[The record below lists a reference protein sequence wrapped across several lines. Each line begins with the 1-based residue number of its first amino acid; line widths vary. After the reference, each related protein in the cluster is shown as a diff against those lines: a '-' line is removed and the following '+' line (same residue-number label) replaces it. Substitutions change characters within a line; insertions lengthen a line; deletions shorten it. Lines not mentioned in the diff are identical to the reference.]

1 VSSRETTKGADE
13 MTTRQRVARR
23 AEETAVWIGRNMLR
37 IILLVALA
45 CTAIPMVGQ
54 AIIEARELVAEAQG
68 LLAKHGLAWEDVLT
82 VVAGA
87 AFLYWMMVLED
98 PKRRFDRRD
107 DRPGHGRYRER
118 RDYHH
123 SSHRR

>member
-1 VSSRETTKGADE
+1 
-13 MTTRQRVARR
+13 MTTRQRLARR
-23 AEETAVWIGRNMLR
+23 TEEMAVWIGRNMLR

-45 CTAIPMVGQ
+45 CAAFPMVGQ

-68 LLAKHGLAWEDVLT
+68 LLAKHGLAWKDVLT
-82 VVAGA
+82 VMAGA

-107 DRPGHGRYRER
+107 DRPGHGRYRAR
-118 RDYHH
+118 RNHH
-123 SSHRR
+123 RSSQRR